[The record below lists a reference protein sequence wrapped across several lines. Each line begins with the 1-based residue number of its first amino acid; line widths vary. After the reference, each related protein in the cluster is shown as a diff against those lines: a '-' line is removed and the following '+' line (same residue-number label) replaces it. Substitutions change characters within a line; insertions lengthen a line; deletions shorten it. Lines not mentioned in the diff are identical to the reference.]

1 MGMDL
6 HLVPPKLAQAWISQD
21 LLRATTSQGHF
32 GAASQLVNGMAD
44 LPTISKRYLRQL
56 CVREIS
62 DTTKQGVGL
71 KTQMGLFGWALLE
84 LRNRF
89 GVWPGTT
96 MVHKCDGQLLKF
108 VAYHE
113 GTVVNFARKHADGTL
128 LMPCDTS
135 AQKLKY
141 IKMSDVEAKWGEDE
155 GETVAC
161 ILKLHEEWY
170 HYLIRLSMTAE
181 NLYERYHIKMDLVLD
196 VIRAPPQSVA
206 AMHCEKSALAL
217 HVVRDLE
224 AEHASIGLQ
233 ILQWILG
240 EKCESVEEGILAW
253 AFAISHGNGF
263 LGPRTTL
270 CGDDTTSVDAM
281 VESLKRDGHGL
292 VLVIPDVDE
301 AMPQAKSP
309 AQSSQAKSD

>member
-1 MGMDL
+1 
-6 HLVPPKLAQAWISQD
+6 
-21 LLRATTSQGHF
+21 
-32 GAASQLVNGMAD
+32 MAD
-44 LPTISKRYLRQL
+44 LPVISKTYLREL

-62 DTTKQGVGL
+62 GTMKQGAGL
-71 KTQMGLFGWALLE
+71 TTQLGLFGWALLE
-84 LRNRF
+84 LRDRF

-113 GTVVNFARKHADGTL
+113 GTMVNFARKHADGTL
-128 LMPCDTS
+128 LMPCVTG

-141 IKMSDVEAKWGEDE
+141 IKTSDIEAKWGDGE

-170 HYLIRLSMTAE
+170 HYLIRLSVTAE
-181 NLYERYHIKMDLVLD
+181 NLYERYHIEMDLVLD

-206 AMHCEKSALAL
+206 AMHREKSALAL
-217 HVVRDLE
+217 QVVEDLE

-263 LGPRTTL
+263 LGPRTKL
-270 CGDDTTSVDAM
+270 CGHDTTSVDAM

-292 VLVIPDVDE
+292 VLVIPEMDE
-301 AMPQAKSP
+301 AMPKAKSP
-309 AQSSQAKSD
+309 ARSSQAKYD